1 MTRLEII
8 RKTSVA
14 YKEILSKIETRRTTW
29 KNDTRNLLLE
39 QLNEVQREVKL
50 NWYVD
55 TDNYLENREVIFL
68 SFNSSPS
75 GIKTV
80 LYDEAERETDFRHYV
95 KKGGALLYSQLSDSR
110 VYVSIQ
116 YPEIVELKDCGE
128 PKFLDSF
135 EPEELTSDIILHH
148 VQEFLEEMISWE
160 QNVRDIPGFRV
171 ITK

>member
-14 YKEILSKIETRRTTW
+14 YKEILRKIESRRATW

-39 QLNEVQREVKL
+39 QLGEVQREVNL

-80 LYDEAERETDFRHYV
+80 LHEEQQEETDFRHYV
-95 KKGGALLYSQLSDSR
+95 KKGGALLYSQLSDSK
-110 VYVSIQ
+110 VYVTIQ
-116 YPEIVELKDCGE
+116 YPEIIELKDCGE
-128 PKFLDSF
+128 PKYLDSF
-135 EPEELTSDIILHH
+135 EPEELTADSILHH
-148 VQEFLEEMISWE
+148 VQEFLEEMINWE

>member
-14 YKEILSKIETRRTTW
+14 YKEILSKIETRRATW

-39 QLNEVQREVKL
+39 QLNEVQREVNL

-80 LYDEAERETDFRHYV
+80 LHEEAEQETDFRHYV
-95 KKGGALLYSQLSDSR
+95 KKGGALLYS
-110 VYVSIQ
+110 
-116 YPEIVELKDCGE
+116 
-128 PKFLDSF
+128 
-135 EPEELTSDIILHH
+135 
-148 VQEFLEEMISWE
+148 
-160 QNVRDIPGFRV
+160 
-171 ITK
+171 